1 MIAAMSIDFAPGFK
15 VGVKTTDNRGLTP
28 EELAAMC
35 SDKIVSVSDSAP
47 PVIRDQAHAFKGR
60 VESVVAHYMKLA
72 VQNDRVTVYDALVDA
87 GHPELAELVRRL

>member
-28 EELAAMC
+28 EELASMC
-35 SDKIVSVSDSAP
+35 GDKIVQVADTAP
-47 PVIRDQAHAFKGR
+47 PAIREQARAFKGR

-72 VQNDRVTVYDALVDA
+72 VQNDRVTVYSALVDA

>member
-1 MIAAMSIDFAPGFK
+1 MIAAMSIDFAPGFS

-47 PVIRDQAHAFKGR
+47 PVIRDQARAFKGR
-60 VESVVAHYMKLA
+60 VEAVVTQYLKQA
-72 VQNDRVTVYDALVDA
+72 VQNDRVTVYNALVDA
-87 GHPELAELVRRL
+87 GHPELADLVRRL